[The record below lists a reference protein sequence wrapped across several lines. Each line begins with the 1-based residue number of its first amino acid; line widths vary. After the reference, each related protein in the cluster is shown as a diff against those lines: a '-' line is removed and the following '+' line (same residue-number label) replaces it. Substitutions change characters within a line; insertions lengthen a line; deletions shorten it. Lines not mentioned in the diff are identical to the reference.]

1 MTYTFIH
8 EINENFV
15 LNKVKLWVVGESLA
29 NNQSSAALYNGHA
42 NWLLGLMKNEGV
54 DLPLRYPARRLKS
67 DNAIAHNRHIALQ
80 AYYCLHDYRRA
91 FVNPPVPDVVDAA

>member
-54 DLPLRYPARRLKS
+54 DPPLRYPARRLKS
-67 DNAIAHNRHIALQ
+67 DNAIAHNQHIALQ
-80 AYYCLHDYRRA
+80 AYYYSNNYRRA
-91 FVNPPVPDVVDAA
+91 FANPSVPNAVNAA